1 MKKYDV
7 VYILKKDVPADELRY
22 SLRSVV
28 KNLPYRKI
36 WFYCGKPDG
45 IEPDEYVEHIQSGAT
60 KWERAKSSVI
70 RICENDAITEKFW
83 LFNDDFFILQPIKS
97 EEPHHRGLLRDHIRE
112 VEKRHNNTQTL
123 YTRHLRQ
130 CYELLREAG
139 YSSLDYALHAPMLV
153 DRALMLEAL
162 RTFPTCPMFRSLY
175 GNYAQIGGR
184 YQRDYKLLKTT
195 DRPDR
200 DAPYLST
207 SNKTFSGEVTRF
219 IQETFPEPSKYETG
233 RS

>member
-7 VYILKKDVPADELRY
+7 VYILKKDVTADELRY

-28 KNLPYRKI
+28 KNLPYRKV
-36 WFYCGKPDG
+36 WFYCGCPEG
-45 IEPDEYVEHIQSGAT
+45 IEPDEYVQHVQEGAT
-60 KWERAKSSVI
+60 KWERARSSVI
-70 RICENDAITEKFW
+70 RICENEDITEKFW

-112 VEKRHNNTQTL
+112 VEKRHNGMQTL

-130 CYELLREAG
+130 CYQQLREAG
-139 YSSLDYALHAPMLV
+139 YSCLDYALHAPMLV
-153 DRALMLEAL
+153 DRELMLEAINA
-162 RTFPTCPMFRSLY
+162 FPTCPMFRSLY

-184 YQRDYKLLKTT
+184 YRKDYKLLKTT
-195 DRPDR
+195 DRPDK
-200 DAPYLST
+200 DAPVIST

-219 IQETFPEPSKYETG
+219 IMETFPEPSKYETG
-233 RS
+233 